1 MRIPKNGGTWLLLG
15 AVSACFLALVA
26 AGMSFRPSRSP
37 ESVQGP
43 LGDIFT
49 PAHPSVRAAFAD
61 FFGIRPDPVQ
71 PIAFTHQA
79 HLANNLTCEVC
90 HSAVAQGPQ
99 AGIPSARFCM
109 ACHQVIAADRPEV
122 QKLAEY
128 VARGEDVPWQ
138 RVYDYSPSA
147 HVRFNHAPHIRAEV
161 ACANCHG
168 DMTQQ
173 TVAVK
178 AVNMNMRYCLDCHVE
193 RNASVD
199 CQTCHY

>member
-1 MRIPKNGGTWLLLG
+1 M
-15 AVSACFLALVA
+15 
-26 AGMSFRPSRSP
+26 
-37 ESVQGP
+37 
-43 LGDIFT
+43 
-49 PAHPSVRAAFAD
+49 
-61 FFGIRPDPVQ
+61 Q

-79 HLANNLTCEVC
+79 HLAKNLTCEVC
-90 HSAVAQGPQ
+90 HTAVAQGPQ
-99 AGIPSARFCM
+99 AGIPSAKFCM
-109 ACHQVIAADRPEV
+109 ACHLVIAADKPEV
-122 QKLAEY
+122 KKLAEY

-178 AVNMNMRYCLDCHVE
+178 AVTLNMGDCMECHLE
-193 RNASVD
+193 RKASVD